1 MTHLPRL
8 SLWTGWGVAV
18 LMACAAL
25 VIAGSARLSDA
36 LLWRLERWQ
45 SAPTVSQ
52 RLFERRTIAHQLN
65 VDRLVPRGAVL
76 FFGDSHIQTLPT
88 GGLAQAY
95 NFAIGGETAQRLS
108 QRIDRYASLASA
120 RAVVLGAGTNDLLEG
135 RGAEDV
141 RLAWRAILDR
151 MPASARIVCVGI
163 PGLPVGTAE
172 AVNEGVAG
180 LCRERGHAVVAAV
193 PGQGALARA
202 SMAPDGLHLDATGS
216 LALLQAIEA
225 ALQNPS
231 PS

>member
-1 MTHLPRL
+1 
-8 SLWTGWGVAV
+8 
-18 LMACAAL
+18 MACAAL
-25 VIAGSARLSDA
+25 AIAGSARLSDA

-45 SAPTVSQ
+45 PAPTVSQ

-76 FFGDSHIQTLPT
+76 FFGDSHLQTLPT

-120 RAVVLGAGTNDLLEG
+120 RAVVLGAGTNDLIEG
-135 RGAEDV
+135 RSAEDV
-141 RLAWRAILDR
+141 RLAWSAILDR
-151 MPASARIVCVGI
+151 VPASARVVCVGI
-163 PGLPVGTAE
+163 PGVPTGAAE
-172 AVNEGVAG
+172 VNERVAG
-180 LCRERGHAVVAAV
+180 LCRQRGHAVVAAV

-202 SMAPDGLHLDATGS
+202 AMAPDGLHLDATGS

-225 ALQNPS
+225 ALLTPRPS
-231 PS
+231 